1 MLFRSG
7 RAHARR
13 RHGHGLGVRGQR
25 RPRPALLDQRGGGG
39 ARRALPA
46 GGIRAR
52 LSGARG
58 GVTTELVLVTP
69 TLLLLPLLIVF
80 AGRLAP
86 PKGRVTKPPRDSAR
100 AAPNGR
106 ASGGGRE

>member
-46 GGIRAR
+46 GGMRAR
-52 LSGARG
+52 LSGDRG

-69 TLLLLPLLIVF
+69 ILLVLLMFIVF
-80 AGRLAP
+80 AGRIATATGQVINASRDAP
-86 PKGRVTKPPRDSAR
+86 R
-100 AAPNGR
+100 ADRKSVG
-106 ASGGGRE
+106 